1 MKKYLFLLLTL
12 TFLNI
17 TFADIT
23 VTVPA
28 VFETDYG
35 YVGTTINIDVKVSNG
50 SGHVFIDTLPVTGM
64 DMQSSARIAAKVAF
78 DVCNRDQENYD
89 VYYIVRSKVPIVGGP
104 SAGGALCVATIAA
117 LNNWSI
123 NRDVMMTGMIYPDG
137 GIGPVG
143 GILEKLKAAKIA
155 GAKYFLIP
163 YGERYVT
170 VEDPYSKNNNITVDV
185 VEYGKKL
192 GVKVIEIKSI
202 YDAIY
207 YFTNHT
213 LVEGNYSPN
222 PVLEDI
228 YKEKMKNLADEVL
241 KLTKENYNYVNNR
254 LNNDSSVMLNYQ
266 MEINLKKRLEESKKD
281 LNVAQRL
288 YSQGYYY
295 AATSKAF
302 GVMINLEVINT
313 TLNYMEST
321 DKRGY
326 LKDYLINIQ
335 KDIDDKK
342 EIIKNKSL
350 TKSNFEYI
358 LASKSRIYEG
368 EDLMDK
374 AWKEYYNGNF
384 LSAIEY
390 ASYGK
395 WRGKSAIWWLKLA
408 DEDVPSDEELIDE
421 SQFIPLA
428 QKYLDNAEIVVF
440 YSSLVLPDT
449 GLIDDA
455 EDKLDKAREYYEKG
469 EYLLSIAESI
479 DAYVYATTSLNYNNT
494 DMKYLKD
501 MAEKKIYKVM
511 DNYGYLPVSAM
522 GYYEYANSLN
532 DTFSKV
538 LYYEYSAA
546 YSQMDIDIL
555 KEIGHRYRRESNTFI
570 LQNLSS
576 STGRIYSEDHHV
588 LYAVAVNIIYLF
600 IGLFCGVLVGYFI
613 RKDNN

>member
-17 TFADIT
+17 TSADIT

-28 VFETDYG
+28 VSKTDYG

-50 SGHVFIDTLPVTGM
+50 SGHVFIDTLPVTEM

-78 DVCNRDQENYD
+78 DVCNRDQKDYD

-123 NRDVMMTGMIYPDG
+123 NRNVMMTGMIYPDG

-143 GILEKLKAAKIA
+143 EVLEKLKAAKIA

-170 VEDPYSKNNNITVDV
+170 VEDPYSKDNYITVDV
-185 VEYGKKL
+185 VEYGEKL
-192 GVKVIEIKSI
+192 GVKVVEIRSI

-207 YFTNHT
+207 YFTNYT
-213 LVEGNYSPN
+213 LVEGDYSLN
-222 PVLEDI
+222 PVLEEI
-228 YKEKMKNLADEVL
+228 YKEKMKDLADEVL
-241 KLTKENYNYVNNR
+241 KLTKESYNYVNNR
-254 LNNDSSVMLNYQ
+254 LNNNPNVVLNYQ
-266 MEINLKKRLEESKKD
+266 MEINLKRRLEKSKKD
-281 LNVAQRL
+281 LDMAQRL

-302 GVMINLEVINT
+302 GVIINLEVINT
-313 TLNYMEST
+313 TLNYIEST

-326 LKDYLINIQ
+326 LRDYLINIQ
-335 KDIDDKK
+335 KDIEDKK
-342 EIIKNKSL
+342 EIIKNKRL

-374 AWKEYYNGNF
+374 AWKEYYNDNF

-395 WRGKSAIWWLKLA
+395 WRGESAIWWLKL
-408 DEDVPSDEELIDE
+408 SDEGILSDEGRIDE
-421 SQFIPLA
+421 YQLMPLA
-428 QKYLDNAEIVVF
+428 QKYLDNAEVVVL
-440 YSSLVLPDT
+440 YSSMVLPET
-449 GLIDDA
+449 RLIEDA
-455 EDKLDKAREYYEKG
+455 EEKLDKAKEYYERG

-479 DAYVYATTSLNYNNT
+479 DAYVYATTYLNYNT
-494 DMKYLKD
+494 DTNYLKE
-501 MAEKKIYKVM
+501 MAEKRIYKVM
-511 DNYGYLPVSAM
+511 DSYRYLPVSAM

-532 DTFSKV
+532 DTFYKA
-538 LYYEYSAA
+538 LYYKYSTA

-555 KEIGHRYRRESNTFI
+555 KEIGHKYRGGRNIFI

-576 STGRIYSEDHHV
+576 SPGIIYSVDDDV
-588 LYAVAVNIIYLF
+588 LYAVAIDIVYLF
-600 IGLFCGVLVGYFI
+600 IGLFCGALIGYFI
-613 RKDNN
+613 RRDNS